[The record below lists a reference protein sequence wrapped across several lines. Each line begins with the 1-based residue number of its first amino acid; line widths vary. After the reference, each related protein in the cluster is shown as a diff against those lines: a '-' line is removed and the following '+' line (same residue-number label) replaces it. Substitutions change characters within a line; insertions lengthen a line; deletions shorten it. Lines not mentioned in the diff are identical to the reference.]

1 MNKDIVFY
9 SNFCSFSKEIVALL
23 SKSAIHQSLVYI
35 CVDDKNINLPNF
47 ITVVPTIYI
56 SQDRKILTDDEISK
70 WIESKNPKKEDEDIM
85 AYHGNSMGV
94 SGFSTSFS
102 FLEEDNDNNVIAKY
116 SFLDGPSPSI
126 ETPKEFNESSG
137 SGESRGGMDKAFE
150 KLQQSRNSESFGK
163 GVHRI

>member
-9 SNFCSFSKEIVALL
+9 SNFCSFSKEIVASL

-35 CVDDKNINLPNF
+35 CVDDKNINLPQF

-56 SQDRKILTDDEISK
+56 SQERKILTDDEINK
-70 WIESKNPKKEDEDIM
+70 WIDSQNPKKEEDEDIM

-94 SGFSTSFS
+94 TGFSTSFS
-102 FLEEDNDNNVIAKY
+102 FLEEDNENNIIAKY
-116 SFLDGPSPSI
+116 SFLDGPSAGI
-126 ETPKEFNESSG
+126 ETPKEFNEKTG
-137 SGESRGGMDKAFE
+137 ARGGMDKALE
-150 KLQQSRNSESFGK
+150 QLQQSRNSESFGK

>member
-9 SNFCSFSKEIVALL
+9 SNFCSFSKEIVASL

-56 SQDRKILTDDEISK
+56 SQDRKILTDGEINK
-70 WIESKNPKKEDEDIM
+70 WIESQNPKKDEEEDIM

-102 FLEEDNDNNVIAKY
+102 FLEEDNEIRTYIDSIAKTNNI
-116 SFLDGPSPSI
+116 SNVQIHRNGLNNQIQLNI
-126 ETPKEFNESSG
+126 ETG
-137 SGESRGGMDKAFE
+137 QAA
-150 KLQQSRNSESFGK
+150 
-163 GVHRI
+163 

>member
-9 SNFCSFSKEIVALL
+9 SNFCSFSKEIVASL

-56 SQDRKILTDDEISK
+56 SQDRKILTDGEINK
-70 WIESKNPKKEDEDIM
+70 WIESQNPKKDEEEDIM

-102 FLEEDNDNNVIAKY
+102 LCFPK
-116 SFLDGPSPSI
+116 PSI
-126 ETPKEFNESSG
+126 RTGILSYP
-137 SGESRGGMDKAFE
+137 AF
-150 KLQQSRNSESFGK
+150 LNACALCLPSCPLTL
-163 GVHRI
+163 